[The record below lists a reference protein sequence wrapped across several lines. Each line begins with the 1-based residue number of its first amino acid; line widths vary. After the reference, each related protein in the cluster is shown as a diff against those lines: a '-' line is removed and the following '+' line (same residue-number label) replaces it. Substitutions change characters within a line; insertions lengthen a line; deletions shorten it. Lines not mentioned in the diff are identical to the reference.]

1 MSLQQQKKFLSEFET
16 RLAKQSRVYRRYQGN
31 RVHHNF
37 TVTKRALHRA
47 IRDSLLQALDE
58 KKDARKLV
66 AKVLK
71 AIDAKS
77 LEVIKKIADNV
88 KRRGQDTNSV
98 VVVVVT
104 VDTPTVFKAHFSASQ
119 QDNGKF
125 RNIYKQVYTSYDKIL
140 NEYSE
145 YVSEMSLKIAGA
157 SAGSKG
163 KDYFNL
169 EHFLFQGIAE
179 SQVKDA
185 LIDSIQDLPIEE
197 AEVLQWLKASG
208 LDVRI
213 VRDTKTDT
221 MSVFIGSKIANA
233 KEAAESRVR
242 KQDLQKF
249 IKDQKSV
256 IESSGQ
262 RILELPGSDSFVD
275 IKRKKLLKKVA
286 DEFSKS
292 GNAKVKLE
300 NTTVKHRKT
309 SVSKTTKRKSTAVK
323 GAALTRKAGGSSPR
337 RAKKGVASSP
347 IQLIGIF
354 NARLPKTVAKN
365 MGSPKLNYRTGRFA
379 SSVKV
384 VDYATTKEGF
394 NSFGYTY
401 QKDPYQVFES
411 TSGSKFSSVERDPRV
426 LIEQS
431 MREIAT
437 EMAIGRFYTR
447 RV

>member
-1 MSLQQQKKFLSEFET
+1 MSLQQQKKFLSEFEA

-47 IRDSLLQALDE
+47 VKDALLQALSE
-58 KKDARKLV
+58 KKDARDLT

-71 AIDAKS
+71 AIDSKTV
-77 LEVIKKIADNV
+77 EVIRKIATNV
-88 KRRGQDTNSV
+88 KRRGNDPSSVVSV
-98 VVVVVT
+98 VVN
-104 VDTPTVFKAHFSASQ
+104 VDTATVFKAHFSASQ

-145 YVSEMSLKIAGA
+145 YVSEVSLKIAGT

-185 LIDSIQDLPIEE
+185 LIDSIQDLPIDE

-233 KEAAESRVR
+233 KEARESRVR

-249 IKDQKSV
+249 VKDQKT
-256 IESSGQ
+256 IIQSSGQ

-275 IKRKKLLKKVA
+275 IKRKKLLKKVT
-286 DEFSKS
+286 DEFDKIP
-292 GNAKVKLE
+292 NTKVISEDTK
-300 NTTVKHRKT
+300 VKHRKT
-309 SVSKTTKRKSTAVK
+309 SVNKSTKRTSKAVK
-323 GAALTRKAGGSSPR
+323 GAALTRKRGGSSPR
-337 RAKKGVASSP
+337 KAKKGIASSP
-347 IQLIGIF
+347 LQLIAIF

-379 SSVKV
+379 SSVRV

-401 QKDPYQVFES
+401 QKNPYQVFES

-431 MREIAT
+431 MREIAI